1 MGPFLEKTM
10 DHRTAYPNHI
20 GATENLIMNGAGE
33 SAVITSEQHLGR
45 DFWDDLE
52 NAKEAF
58 QFRLDG
64 LTPVASI
71 PETLVNKWLR
81 EGFDFWNSPANEIN
95 RKLRL
100 DGYDGF
106 IISGDK
112 TFDH

>member
-1 MGPFLEKTM
+1 MQLDPFS
-10 DHRTAYPNHI
+10 NHI
-20 GATENLIMNGAGE
+20 GPKEDFLEGAADG
-33 SAVITSEQHLGR
+33 AHVITSEQYLGR
-45 DFWDDLE
+45 DFWNDLE

-58 QFRLDG
+58 KFRLDG

-71 PETLVNKWLR
+71 PEGLVNKWLR
-81 EGFDFWNSPANEIN
+81 EGFDFWNATANEIN